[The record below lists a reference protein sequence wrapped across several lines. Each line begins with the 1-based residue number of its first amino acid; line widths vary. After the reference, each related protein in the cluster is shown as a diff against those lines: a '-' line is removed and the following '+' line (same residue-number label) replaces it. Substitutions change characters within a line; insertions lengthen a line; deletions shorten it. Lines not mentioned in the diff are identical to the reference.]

1 MLLAMAPDDLVGR
14 IEDVYV
20 VATNASFTW
29 VEARTCYVQRGH
41 DGGGEVVKAAG
52 FSGSVG
58 DDRPRGRAGG

>member
-1 MLLAMAPDDLVGR
+1 MAPDDLVGR

-41 DGGGEVVKAAG
+41 DGGRRSCQG
-52 FSGSVG
+52 
-58 DDRPRGRAGG
+58 GRVFGIGG